1 MGICKHCGEPLEDG
15 MRADALYCRKKGCRS
30 GAYRDR
36 KKATE
41 SATKNTSKHTT
52 SFTVSCACG
61 NRLQV
66 QVTQLGRC
74 DQDGS
79 SDVDPLLDSP
89 SSEAAI
95 DVASRSESQLFTQTS
110 EPQALASVVRDVSV
124 THPTSIASS
133 IFGNRKPADLP
144 SPRVHHTYE
153 LFAIN
158 EVDGRAVPLLAAFPL
173 HKQEGRTHM
182 RLQIG
187 DTATDG
193 FGLAGAP
200 GRWRDFYG
208 ERSPTDFGQD
218 ADRAV
223 MYWELT
229 ERGGRGKALPID
241 WLTTYVGPD
250 WRDKLFS

>member
-36 KKATE
+36 KKATD
-41 SATKNTSKHTT
+41 SATKTTAKHTT
-52 SFTVSCACG
+52 SFTVSCTCG

-66 QVTQLGRC
+66 QVTQLGSC

-79 SDVDPLLDSP
+79 TNVDPPLDS
-89 SSEAAI
+89 SSSKVAT
-95 DVASRSESQLFTQTS
+95 DVASRSKSRLFGQSS
-110 EPQALASVVRDVSV
+110 EPQSLASVVRDASV
-124 THPTSIASS
+124 THPTLIASS
-133 IFGNRKPADLP
+133 LADNRKPADLP

-158 EVDGRAVPLLAAFPL
+158 ELDGSAVPLLAAFPL

-200 GRWRDFYG
+200 GRWQDFYG
-208 ERSPTDFGQD
+208 ERSPTDFGHD
-218 ADRAV
+218 VDRAV
-223 MYWELT
+223 MYWEPT
-229 ERGGRGKALPID
+229 KSGGRGKALPIA
-241 WLTTYVGPD
+241 WLLTYVGPD
-250 WRDKLFS
+250 WRNKLFS